1 MVKRR
6 VPIAIGMVALTLLC
20 CLWGPV
26 PRLLFLLLCGL
37 AATGETWAILSKKG
51 PWTYGALP
59 FLFVLAC
66 GTLSFFHGKPF
77 WYAVAFFAAAQI
89 VLALGALAY
98 REGHGQEALRALTVL
113 VYPGSLFGLLLYM
126 SQLERWL
133 WPFAVGQ
140 LTAWIC
146 DSAALIVGKQW
157 GKHRLSTPVSPHKTW
172 EGCLAGAVAAL
183 PTGLLCWA
191 LFRGGCPLSP
201 WAWMLVCL
209 VCSSWGQLGDLAASL
224 VKRAAGAKDFSNLL
238 GPHGGIMDKFDS
250 MVFSIPLAYLCLRI
264 AGVM

>member
-1 MVKRR
+1 MKARI
-6 VPIAIGMVALTLLC
+6 PIAIGIVVSTLLF

-26 PRLLFLLLCGL
+26 PRLVFLLLCGL
-37 AATGETWAILSKKG
+37 ASVWETWAILSKG
-51 PWTYGALP
+51 GHWGYAVIL
-59 FLFVLAC
+59 LAFVLAC
-66 GTLSFFHGKPF
+66 GALSGFHAALL
-77 WYAVAFFAAAQI
+77 WYAAAFFAAGQLI
-89 VLALGALAY
+89 LALGALTYKAGKG
-98 REGHGQEALRALTVL
+98 REALSALTAL
-113 VYPGSLFGLLLYM
+113 VYPGSLFGVLLCV
-126 SQLERWL
+126 SQTEHWL

-146 DSAALIVGKQW
+146 DSAALIVGKKW
-157 GKHRLSTPVSPHKTW
+157 GRHPLPSPVSPHKTW

-191 LFRGGCPLSP
+191 LFRGDCPLP
-201 WAWMLVCL
+201 LWAWMLVCL
-209 VCSSWGQLGDLAASL
+209 LCSSWGQVGDLSASL
-224 VKRAAGAKDFSNLL
+224 VKRTVGAKDFSDLL

>member
-6 VPIAIGMVALTLLC
+6 IPIAIGMVALTLLC
-20 CLWGPV
+20 CLWGPA
-26 PRLLFLLLCGL
+26 PRLIFLLLCGL
-37 AATGETWAILSKKG
+37 AATWETWHILSG
-51 PWTYGALP
+51 EHWRYGIIPL
-59 FLFVLAC
+59 LFVLAC
-66 GTLSFFHGKPF
+66 GVLSFFGCPSF
-77 WYAVAFFAAAQI
+77 WRVAAFFAAAQLI
-89 VLALGALAY
+89 LAVGALTY
-98 REGHGQEALRALTVL
+98 RAGQGQEALGALTVL
-113 VYPGSLFGLLLYM
+113 VYPGSLFAVLLYL
-126 SQLERWL
+126 SQLQQWL

-157 GKHRLSTPVSPHKTW
+157 GRHHLSTPVSPHKTV
-172 EGCLAGAVAAL
+172 EGCLAGAAAAL

-191 LFRGGCPLSP
+191 LFRGGCPLSL
-201 WAWMLVCL
+201 WGWMLICL
-209 VCSSWGQLGDLAASL
+209 ICSSWGQVGDLAASL
-224 VKRAAGAKDFSNLL
+224 VKRSAGAKDFSNLL

>member
-6 VPIAIGMVALTLLC
+6 VPVAIGMVVLTLLC
-20 CLWGPV
+20 CLWGPA
-26 PRLLFLLLCGL
+26 PRLAFLLLCGL
-37 AATGETWAILSKKG
+37 AATWETWHILSDG
-51 PWTYGALP
+51 HWRYGAVLL
-59 FLFVLAC
+59 LFVVAC
-66 GTLSFFHGKPF
+66 GVLSFLGCAPF
-77 WYAVAFFAAAQI
+77 WYAVAFFAAAQLI
-89 VLALGALAY
+89 LAVGALTY
-98 REGHGQEALRALTVL
+98 RAGQGQEALRALTVL
-113 VYPGSLFGLLLYM
+113 VYPGSLFAVLLYV

-146 DSAALIVGKQW
+146 DSAALIVGKRW
-157 GKHRLSTPVSPHKTW
+157 GKHRLSTPVSPHKTV
-172 EGCLAGAVAAL
+172 EGCLAGAAAAL

-191 LFRGGCPLSP
+191 LFQSGCPLSL
-201 WAWMLVCL
+201 WAWMLICL
-209 VCSSWGQLGDLAASL
+209 ICSSWGQVGDLAASL
-224 VKRAAGAKDFSNLL
+224 VKRSAGAKDFSNLL